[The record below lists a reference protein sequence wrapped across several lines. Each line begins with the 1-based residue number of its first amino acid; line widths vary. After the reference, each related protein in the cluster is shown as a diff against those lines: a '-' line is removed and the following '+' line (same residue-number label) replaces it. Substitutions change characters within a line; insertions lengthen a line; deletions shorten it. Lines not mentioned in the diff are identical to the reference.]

1 MPIILG
7 CNADIY
13 SAFTAAVPGSAGC
26 RSYQDDILYEPCDVP
41 ATFPG
46 APGSRVV
53 ASIRPYP
60 DALLSG
66 SLDRAILAMLR
77 NGAAHFTAPQLTVW
91 HDAGHLYQDL
101 PFITPAVIR
110 LMHVKMQALCKRVP
124 GVEYGCI
131 VYGDIPTMDK
141 WIPYSPDA
149 LDWYGIDVYWNDQF
163 DFSTC
168 DKLKAYLDGYRTLA
182 QHRTGLLH
190 PKINVCETNSHDAAS
205 RPGFFKNV
213 ARWLHN
219 HGGSRMLMSCKD
231 GDASGGPW
239 APTDTDTINALKSIV
254 ASYVHPHAGSDRRR
268 ASFWDTNPRLS

>member
-1 MPIILG
+1 MSIILG
-7 CNADIY
+7 CNADLY

-60 DALLSG
+60 EALLFG

-77 NGAAHFTAPQLTVW
+77 NGAARFTAPQLTVW
-91 HDAGHLYQDL
+91 HEAGSLYQDL
-101 PFITPAVIR
+101 PYITPAVVS
-110 LMHVKMQALCKRVP
+110 LMHVKMQQLCKRVP

-131 VYGDIPTMDK
+131 VRGDIFTMDR

-149 LDWYGIDVYWNDQF
+149 LDWYGIDVYGNDRF
-163 DFSTC
+163 DLSSY
-168 DKLKAYLDGYRTLA
+168 DKLKVYLDGYRALV
-182 QHRTGLLH
+182 QHRTGLLY
-190 PKINVCETNSHDAAS
+190 PKINVCAANSPDASS
-205 RPGFFKNV
+205 RPSFFMNV
-213 ARWLHN
+213 ARWLHD
-219 HGGSRMLMSCKD
+219 HGGSRMLTSYRD

-239 APTDTDTINALKSIV
+239 APADTATIDALKYIA
-254 ASYVHPHAGSDRRR
+254 ASYVHPHAGSGRRR
-268 ASFWDTNPRLS
+268 AAFWEIHPRLS